1 MGFIQLESQVGQVRV
16 RAVSGVVKQKMC
28 QQQKG
33 SQNRKPSPR
42 GCKQTG
48 ECPQK
53 AGNDR
58 KKSRQTG

>member
-1 MGFIQLESQVGQVRV
+1 MGIQLESQVGQVRV
-16 RAVSGVVKQKMC
+16 RAVSGVVKQKTF
-28 QQQKG
+28 QQQTG

-42 GCKQTG
+42 ACKQTG
-48 ECPQK
+48 ESPQK